1 MRFERHSLDFLFPK
15 GDAAHD
21 SVASKLAQE
30 AVVVAAAI
38 AEAHVA
44 CIEGD
49 HRNDNGVNLARIAW
63 RAIRK
68 RGIVGGNGAGG
79 FVEEGAPR
87 AVEGDIPK
95 RHTGLGVVIVSYH
108 DGKGAGPP
116 MHVGA
121 FREWNDVYLAS
132 QRMVGGDA
140 CSGCNRMAEVPLEL
154 FACLLATSDALVA
167 GDSVATRDDEAPCFF
182 FHIHACKYR
191 VLANLV
197 TFSEKS
203 AHVGPAA
210 EKSRHTETA
219 CNYAGEISAHNEGVP
234 VEGFDLISTGA
245 WSIVP
250 PLLALGLALITKEVY
265 SSLTIG
271 VLMGMVIYQF
281 TLAGVGVD
289 QFIAA
294 FTMVP
299 RMMATQIA
307 DNGALLLFLALL
319 GALTVVIAIA
329 GGSRAYAEWV
339 SKHVKNARLASILT
353 AVLGILI
360 FVDDYFNCLTVGAVM
375 RPITDRFHISR
386 EKLSWIIDSTAA
398 PVCIIAPVSSWAV
411 AVGGYLG
418 EDGFST
424 FVQSIPYNF
433 YALLTVFFVFFM
445 LITKLDY
452 GSMRAAEEACAQG
465 HDADDI
471 PREGSALAA
480 VSTTRLPEKNVEA
493 YEGDHPGV
501 PSVVTEEADI
511 DDAASGAI
519 DEYKG
524 LNISENGRVFDLIV
538 PIVVLI
544 VFSIL
549 GMMYV
554 GGFFEGVDFATAVGE
569 DPVTGLCI
577 GSCVALVVSAAMF
590 LPRKLT
596 TLEGFV
602 EGISEGVRSM
612 VGAIMI
618 LVLAWSLGGLCRH
631 LLGTGE
637 FVSGVLNGL
646 GVGLTLLP
654 AIIFL
659 VAAFIG
665 FAMGTSWG
673 TIALIL
679 PIVIGVFPTD
689 DPLFLVAVGS
699 TLAGAVYGDHISP
712 ISDTTIL
719 SSAGAKC
726 NHLRHVATQIPYAT
740 LVMITCFIGYIVAG
754 FTGNPWISLAL
765 GAVII
770 VVAVITL
777 HKLNFGVKKGET
789 A

>member
-1 MRFERHSLDFLFPK
+1 MEEAFE
-15 GDAAHD
+15 
-21 SVASKLAQE
+21 
-30 AVVVAAAI
+30 
-38 AEAHVA
+38 
-44 CIEGD
+44 
-49 HRNDNGVNLARIAW
+49 
-63 RAIRK
+63 
-68 RGIVGGNGAGG
+68 
-79 FVEEGAPR
+79 
-87 AVEGDIPK
+87 
-95 RHTGLGVVIVSYH
+95 
-108 DGKGAGPP
+108 
-116 MHVGA
+116 
-121 FREWNDVYLAS
+121 
-132 QRMVGGDA
+132 
-140 CSGCNRMAEVPLEL
+140 
-154 FACLLATSDALVA
+154 
-167 GDSVATRDDEAPCFF
+167 
-182 FHIHACKYR
+182 
-191 VLANLV
+191 
-197 TFSEKS
+197 
-203 AHVGPAA
+203 
-210 EKSRHTETA
+210 
-219 CNYAGEISAHNEGVP
+219 
-234 VEGFDLISTGA
+234 LISTGA

-250 PLLALGLALITKEVY
+250 PLLALALALITKEVY

-271 VLMGMVIYQF
+271 VFVGMVIYQF
-281 TLAGVGVD
+281 TLNGVGVD
-289 QFIAA
+289 QLVTA
-294 FTMVP
+294 FTDVP
-299 RMMATQIA
+299 NAMALQIA

-319 GALTVVIAIA
+319 GALTVVIATA

-339 SKHVKNARLASILT
+339 STHIKNARAAQVLT
-353 AVLGILI
+353 GLLGIII

-375 RPITDRFHISR
+375 RPVTDRFHVSH
-386 EKLSWIIDSTAA
+386 EKLAWIIDSTAA

-418 EDGFST
+418 DDGFTT

-433 YALLTVFFVFFM
+433 YALLTIFFVFFM
-445 LITKLDY
+445 LITNKNDY
-452 GSMRAAEEACAQG
+452 GPMRAAEAEAKTSE
-465 HDADDI
+465 DAAAEGGKLLEKLSTMGLSDQAEADPDDHTNL
-471 PREGSALAA
+471 E
-480 VSTTRLPEKNVEA
+480 
-493 YEGDHPGV
+493 
-501 PSVVTEEADI
+501 SVVTEQADI
-511 DDAASGAI
+511 EQSASAAI

-524 LNISENGRVFDLIV
+524 LDISEKGKVYDLIV
-538 PIVVLI
+538 PILVLI
-544 VFSIL
+544 FFSIL
-549 GMMYV
+549 GMMYT

-740 LVMITCFIGYIVAG
+740 LVMIACFICYIVAG

-765 GAVII
+765 GVVII
-770 VVAVITL
+770 IVAVITL

>member
-1 MRFERHSLDFLFPK
+1 M
-15 GDAAHD
+15 
-21 SVASKLAQE
+21 
-30 AVVVAAAI
+30 
-38 AEAHVA
+38 
-44 CIEGD
+44 
-49 HRNDNGVNLARIAW
+49 
-63 RAIRK
+63 
-68 RGIVGGNGAGG
+68 
-79 FVEEGAPR
+79 
-87 AVEGDIPK
+87 
-95 RHTGLGVVIVSYH
+95 
-108 DGKGAGPP
+108 
-116 MHVGA
+116 
-121 FREWNDVYLAS
+121 
-132 QRMVGGDA
+132 
-140 CSGCNRMAEVPLEL
+140 
-154 FACLLATSDALVA
+154 
-167 GDSVATRDDEAPCFF
+167 
-182 FHIHACKYR
+182 
-191 VLANLV
+191 
-197 TFSEKS
+197 
-203 AHVGPAA
+203 
-210 EKSRHTETA
+210 
-219 CNYAGEISAHNEGVP
+219 
-234 VEGFDLISTGA
+234 EGFDLISTGA

-433 YALLTVFFVFFM
+433 YALLTIFFVFFM

-465 HDADDI
+465 RDVDDI